1 MKSRSL
7 STISNLCFL
16 DNEYEEA
23 LGCFEG
29 YKLELALSKH
39 FKCSVQDAL
48 KKELGE
54 NLNVV
59 SVQSPFYG
67 VEGRIF
73 ESKKSLYNYMTI
85 ASDITLWARNNNI
98 RNIVFGSPKQRYV
111 SSDIENKRAIRFLY
125 FLNEIS
131 DSTTYWSIENNPM
144 IYGANWMTSLE
155 EILGILVSED
165 LSHLKINLDIG
176 AAVHSKEHSVLN
188 NASIFSKIGHVHLNS
203 IGLNLP
209 NKASF
214 EFLSNLESLGVLQD
228 IEVSL
233 ECLNIELDVLLELL
247 KK

>member
-1 MKSRSL
+1 MKSLSL

-16 DNEYEEA
+16 DKDYEEA

-29 YKLELALSKH
+29 YNLELALSKH
-39 FKCSVQDAL
+39 FKCSIQDAL

-59 SVQSPFYG
+59 SIQSPFYG

-73 ESKKSLYNYMTI
+73 ESKKSLCNYMAI

-98 RNIVFGSPKQRYV
+98 RNIVFGSPKQRFV
-111 SSDIENKRAIRFLY
+111 SSDIENNRAIRFLH

-131 DSTTYWSIENNPM
+131 DSSTFWSIENNPT
-144 IYGANWMTSLE
+144 IYGTNWMTSLE
-155 EILGILVSED
+155 EILGILVSEN
-165 LSHLKINLDIG
+165 LSYLKLNLDIG
-176 AAVHSKEHSVLN
+176 AAVFSKEHSVLN
-188 NASIFSKIGHVHLNS
+188 NASLLSKIGHVHLNS
-203 IGLNLP
+203 IGLKLP
-209 NKASF
+209 NKASY
-214 EFLSNLESLGVLQD
+214 EFLSNLESLGVLQG

-233 ECLNIELDVLLELL
+233 ECLNIELDVLLKLL